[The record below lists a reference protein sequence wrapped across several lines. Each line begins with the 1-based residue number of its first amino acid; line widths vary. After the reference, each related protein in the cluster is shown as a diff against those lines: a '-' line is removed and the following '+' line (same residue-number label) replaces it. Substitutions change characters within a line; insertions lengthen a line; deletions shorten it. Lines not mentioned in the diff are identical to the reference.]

1 MLAVILVILLQ
12 TIATVVQTIIIV
24 VITFISSDTHDFVA
38 NYRMTTILSL
48 KTKYFQKFSEF
59 SYGKQ
64 NFSNFLIFFLHG
76 ALLFGVYIC
85 FWYHLVFIN
94 WIELNLIQFSLIK
107 VCVWHSSA
115 FHYSSCFPA
124 TAGMLSLLSSS
135 TLRTS
140 SLTISLVEARYTFCN
155 DTPPRPA
162 VHVEQVFPVKNIAD
176 KSSTFYFDQNF
187 VHLEF
192 CPSNTS

>member
-64 NFSNFLIFFLHG
+64 DFSNFLIFFLHG
-76 ALLFGVYIC
+76 A
-85 FWYHLVFIN
+85 
-94 WIELNLIQFSLIK
+94 S
-107 VCVWHSSA
+107 
-115 FHYSSCFPA
+115 
-124 TAGMLSLLSSS
+124 
-135 TLRTS
+135 
-140 SLTISLVEARYTFCN
+140 
-155 DTPPRPA
+155 
-162 VHVEQVFPVKNIAD
+162 
-176 KSSTFYFDQNF
+176 
-187 VHLEF
+187 
-192 CPSNTS
+192 